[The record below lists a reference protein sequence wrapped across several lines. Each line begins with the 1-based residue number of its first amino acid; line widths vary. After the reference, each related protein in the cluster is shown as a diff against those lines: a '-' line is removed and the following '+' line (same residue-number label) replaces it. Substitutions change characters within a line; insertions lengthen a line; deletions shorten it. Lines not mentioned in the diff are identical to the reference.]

1 MNTVSIKVKIPKK
14 DTKVDP
20 FSTIEPWLEWRDPDK
35 GVDPT
40 YIANRPLDSI
50 VISQPVTFQQMTLS
64 VKFKRLHPDAR
75 IPTYAKSGDS
85 GCDLYLP
92 EEEVSTQWPGQVL
105 KIPLG
110 FAMEMPEGWEA
121 QIRPRSSSSANGLH
135 IALGTIDSGYRGEIA
150 LLVSDQHRCFTLRK
164 GDRVAQM
171 VFAPVYQATFTEVS
185 ELSPSEREGG
195 FGSTGK

>member
-1 MNTVSIKVKIPKK
+1 MNKSKLEIPKK

-20 FSTIEPWLEWRDPDK
+20 FNTIEPWLDQRSPDAPA
-35 GVDPT
+35 DWIP
-40 YIANRPLDSI
+40 
-50 VISQPVTFQQMTLS
+50 QPVTFQQMTLV

-92 EEEVSTQWPGQVL
+92 EEVSTQWPGQVL

-121 QIRPRSSSSANGLH
+121 QIRPRSSSSATGLH
-135 IALGTIDSGYRGEIA
+135 VALGTIDSGYRGEIA

-185 ELSPSEREGG
+185 DLSPSEREGG